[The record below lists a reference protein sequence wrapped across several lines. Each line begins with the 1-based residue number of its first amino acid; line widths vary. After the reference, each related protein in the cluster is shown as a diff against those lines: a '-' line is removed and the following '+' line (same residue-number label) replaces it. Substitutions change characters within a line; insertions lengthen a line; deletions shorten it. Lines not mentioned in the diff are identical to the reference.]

1 MRFVVSY
8 LVYLLVVAAL
18 SVVFFR
24 WVMLNDKELY
34 AATNIRRFVKV
45 SLIPFIG
52 VFVAVVLI
60 LFTEWYP
67 YLSKRKKFLGK
78 ESTFL

>member
-67 YLSKRKKFLGK
+67 YLSKRKNF
-78 ESTFL
+78 